1 MEKQKKGLSR
11 RDFLTATAAS
21 AAAIATGMPQPIV
34 RNSTKE
40 ATMAADQF
48 EIIDVHLH
56 AWWKGGMKA
65 YDEPHE
71 PAELDETVFNDT
83 LEQMDQLNVRYA
95 ILSGPNNV
103 TEEWCR
109 RVPDRFI
116 ASWIPSANLSDPDE
130 EAARFTEAIEN
141 RGFQGLGELL
151 MQDAG
156 LAVNDERFF
165 PLYRICEERRLPV
178 IFHTGFNGPE
188 FYRDAPS
195 FRTRLGD
202 PLLLE
207 DVAVAF
213 PELVIIMDHLSFPFT
228 EQATYILFAH
238 PNVYADVA
246 AVNWCLGRAG
256 FHRLLQQVVETV
268 GADKILYGTDQMAMP
283 QMIAVGVS
291 AIQEAS
297 FLSEEDKRKI
307 LGDNA
312 RQLLRRLI

>member
-1 MEKQKKGLSR
+1 MEKQKTGLSR

-21 AAAIATGMPQPIV
+21 AAVIATGVPQPII
-34 RNSTKE
+34 RDSRKE
-40 ATMAADQF
+40 VTMAAAQF
-48 EIIDVHLH
+48 EIVDVHLH
-56 AWWKGGMKA
+56 AWWRGGMEA

-71 PAELDETVFNDT
+71 PAVLDETVFDAT
-83 LEQMDQLNVRYA
+83 LAQMDQLNVRHA

-103 TEEWCR
+103 TAEWCR
-109 RVPDRFI
+109 REPDRFI
-116 ASWIPSANLSDPDE
+116 ASWIPSANPSNPDD
-130 EAARFTEAIEN
+130 EAARFTEAIEGQ
-141 RGFQGLGELL
+141 GFRGLGELL

-165 PLYRICEERRLPV
+165 PLYRICQQRHLPV

-188 FYRDAPS
+188 FYREAPS

-213 PELVIIMDHLSFPFT
+213 PDLVIIMDHLSFPFT

-256 FHRLLQQVVETV
+256 FHRLLRQVVETV
-268 GADKILYGTDQMAMP
+268 GPDKILYGTDQMAMP

-312 RQLLRRLI
+312 RRLLGRFI

>member
-1 MEKQKKGLSR
+1 M
-11 RDFLTATAAS
+11 T
-21 AAAIATGMPQPIV
+21 TG
-34 RNSTKE
+34 
-40 ATMAADQF
+40 QF

-56 AWWKGGMKA
+56 AWWIGGMKA
-65 YDEPHE
+65 YDEPHK
-71 PAELDETVFNDT
+71 PAVLDEKVFNDT
-83 LEQMDQLNVRYA
+83 LAQMDQLNIRYA
-95 ILSGPNNV
+95 VLSGPNNV
-103 TEEWCR
+103 TVEWCR
-109 RVPDRFI
+109 RVPGRFI
-116 ASWIPSANLSDPDE
+116 ASWLPSANPVNSDE
-130 EAARFTEAIEN
+130 EAARFTEAIETQ
-141 RGFQGLGELL
+141 GFRGLGELL

-165 PLYRICEERRLPV
+165 PLYRICQERHLPV

-188 FYRDAPS
+188 FYGEAPS

-256 FHRLLQQVVETV
+256 FHRLLRQVFETV
-268 GADKILYGTDQMAMP
+268 GPDKILFGSDQMNVP
-283 QMIAVGVS
+283 QMIPVGVS

-297 FLSEEDKRKI
+297 FLSEDDKRKI

-312 RQLLRRLI
+312 RRLLSEVLK

>member
-1 MEKQKKGLSR
+1 M
-11 RDFLTATAAS
+11 
-21 AAAIATGMPQPIV
+21 MV
-34 RNSTKE
+34 
-40 ATMAADQF
+40 ADQF

-56 AWWKGGMKA
+56 AWWIGGMKA
-65 YDEPHE
+65 YAAPHKL
-71 PAELDETVFNDT
+71 AILDEKVFADT
-83 LEQMDQLNVRYA
+83 LVQMDQLNIRHAV
-95 ILSGPNNV
+95 LSGPNNV
-103 TEEWCR
+103 TVEWCR

-116 ASWIPSANLSDPDE
+116 ASWLPSANPSDPDA
-130 EAARFTEAIEN
+130 EAARFIEAIETQGF
-141 RGFQGLGELL
+141 RGMGELL

-156 LAVNDERFF
+156 FAVNDERFF
-165 PLYRICEERRLPV
+165 PLYRICQERHLPV
-178 IFHTGFNGPE
+178 IFHTGFNGPG
-188 FYRDAPS
+188 FYHDEPS

-256 FHRLLQQVVETV
+256 FHRLLRQVFETV
-268 GADKILYGTDQMAMP
+268 GSDKILFGSDQMNVP
-283 QMIAVGVS
+283 QMIPVGVS

-312 RQLLRRLI
+312 RKLLGINVAGEVK